1 MLKAMAS
8 ANIVR
13 VSYKGAGQARSNLL
27 SGQVALAFPFMGDS
41 PDQLFARVKADML
54 RNKIVID
61 SGGYAAIE

>member
-27 SGQVALAFPFMGDS
+27 SGQVALAFPFM
-41 PDQLFARVKADML
+41 DQLFARVKADML